1 MSAADRIPPPANERS
16 AGRGAGHAPERGA
29 AGPWR
34 LSWAHGSAEVQALG
48 GMLGPLQFRLDDERE
63 LDVMHVAPWSGLTRA
78 RALPGM
84 LRRLR
89 GEWPCVPFGR
99 ADQPPALPP
108 GWQARSAGDN
118 WNHGYAANHRWQC
131 LYADSGRVHLAIDC
145 PGDSSLARIERIIA
159 ADPHSAAI
167 DISLTVWV
175 RRPTRLPLGLHPT
188 FRLPPAA
195 RRVRVML
202 GSHHGI
208 HSYPALA
215 TDSVTRL
222 LPDTCSADLAALAGI
237 DGPLDLGHLP
247 ADGVFEEL
255 LQARGVRANA
265 ADAPPFAL
273 HYLDY
278 DACVGL
284 WWDTAQLPDLM
295 LWVSNGGRQ
304 RFPWQGR
311 HLALGAEPVNSLF
324 DLGRVA
330 SAPPGHPLADRSG
343 IELDPAAP
351 WHTRYRIAAWHKPA
365 AAEPGVKL

>member
-1 MSAADRIPPPANERS
+1 MSSADHFVRTTR
-16 AGRGAGHAPERGA
+16 
-29 AGPWR
+29 GPWR
-34 LSWAHGSAEVQALG
+34 LCWAHGSAEIQALG

-78 RALPGM
+78 SALPGV

-89 GEWPCVPFGR
+89 GEWPCIPFGR

-108 GWQARSAGDN
+108 GWQVQPAADG
-118 WNHGYAANHRWQC
+118 WHHGYAANHRWQC
-131 LYADSGRVHLAIDC
+131 LHADAGRVRLALDF
-145 PGDSSLARIERIIA
+145 PPEAAVARVEREIS
-159 ADPHSAAI
+159 ADPHAAAI
-167 DISLTVWV
+167 DIGLTIWA
-175 RRPTRLPLGLHPT
+175 RRPARLPLGLHPT

-202 GSHHGI
+202 GRHDGI

-215 TDSVTRL
+215 SDSVTRL
-222 LPDTCSADLAALAGI
+222 QPDTCSADLAALAGI
-237 DGPLDLGHLP
+237 DGPLDLAQLP
-247 ADGVFEEL
+247 AHGVFEEL
-255 LQARGVRANA
+255 LQARAVQSATEG
-265 ADAPPFAL
+265 APPFAL

-295 LWVSNGGRQ
+295 LWISNGGRQ

-330 SAPPGHPLADRSG
+330 KAPPNHPLADRTG
-343 IELDPAAP
+343 IALDPATP
-351 WHTRYRIAAWHKPA
+351 WHTRYRIAAWQQA
-365 AAEPGVKL
+365 AHPDADHHAL

>member
-1 MSAADRIPPPANERS
+1 MYAADRPA
-16 AGRGAGHAPERGA
+16 ADHAANNAARTA

-48 GMLGPLQFRLDDERE
+48 GMLGPLQFRLDEERE

-78 RALPGM
+78 RTLPGI

-99 ADQPPALPP
+99 SDTPPALAP
-108 GWQARSAGDN
+108 GWQPRSADDG
-118 WNHGYAANHRWQC
+118 WSHGYAANHRWQC
-131 LYADSGRVHLAIDC
+131 LHADAQRVHLAIDY
-145 PGDSSLARIERIIA
+145 PAGSPIARIERSVA
-159 ADPHSAAI
+159 ADPNAAAI
-167 DISLTVWV
+167 DIGLTVHA
-175 RRPTRLPLGLHPT
+175 RRAARVPLGLHPT
-188 FRLPPAA
+188 FHLPPAP
-195 RRVRVML
+195 RRVRVLL
-202 GSHHGI
+202 GGHLGI

-222 LPDTCSADLAALAGI
+222 QPDACSASLAALAGL
-237 DGPLDLGHLP
+237 DGPLDLGQLP

-255 LQARGVRANA
+255 LQVRGVAGAGGA
-265 ADAPPFAL
+265 APFAL

-330 SAPPGHPLADRSG
+330 TAPAGHPLADRGG
-343 IELDPAAP
+343 IALDPATP
-351 WHTRYRIAAWHKPA
+351 WRTNYRIAAWPA
-365 AAEPGVKL
+365 GRGGQP